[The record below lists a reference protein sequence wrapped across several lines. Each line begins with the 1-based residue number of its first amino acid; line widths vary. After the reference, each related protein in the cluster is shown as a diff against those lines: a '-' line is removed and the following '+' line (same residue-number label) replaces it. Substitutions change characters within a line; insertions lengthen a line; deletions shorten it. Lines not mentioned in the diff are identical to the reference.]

1 MQLSMKKWHC
11 DHRFQREKLPTY
23 ENLHEFLA
31 YLGGI
36 ASKPRPISTERC
48 STDLTDLIDIFT
60 VDRLCK
66 VKKKSIIS
74 AQTDEAGLRYR
85 ARKF

>member
-1 MQLSMKKWHC
+1 MARISKHRLKKFHRMCIRQLVIS
-11 DHRFQREKLPTY
+11 LS
-23 ENLHEFLA
+23 
-31 YLGGI
+31 LGGI
-36 ASKPRPISTERC
+36 ARKPRPISTERC

-60 VDRLCK
+60 VDGLYE

-85 ARKF
+85 TRKF